1 MISQN
6 INFRYNFYV
15 NLIIFLWQSI
25 QLSQLQELVVEMFE
39 RQSRQHANQHRL
51 QALQLKQQ
59 HQLQHQEQEVSLKLV
74 RLVSNPQHS
83 HLLLVVEDRYLTQ

>member
-25 QLSQLQELVVEMFE
+25 QLSQLQELAVEMFE
-39 RQSRQHANQHRL
+39 RQSKQHANQHRL
-51 QALQLKQQ
+51 QALQLKQLLQ
-59 HQLQHQEQEVSLKLV
+59 QQLLQQQLK
-74 RLVSNPQHS
+74 Q
-83 HLLLVVEDRYLTQ
+83 LLQQQLLQQQLEA